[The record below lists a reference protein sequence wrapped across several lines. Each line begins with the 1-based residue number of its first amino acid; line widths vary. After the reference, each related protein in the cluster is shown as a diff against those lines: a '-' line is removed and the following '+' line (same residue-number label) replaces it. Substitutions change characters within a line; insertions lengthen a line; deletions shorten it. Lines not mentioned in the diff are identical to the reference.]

1 MKILGPRILVSK
13 IEEEKKDGFQ
23 TVDVQDSFVYK
34 GKVEQIGGIGRI
46 EGTQTFTT
54 GVAVGPTITVGDTV
68 VFAKYSP
75 DTQEL
80 DHEGAKYKVVKI
92 EDVIAIL

>member
-1 MKILGPRILVSK
+1 MKILGNRILVSK
-13 IEEEKKDGFQ
+13 LEEPAKEGFT

-34 GKVEQIGGIGRI
+34 GKVEQIGG
-46 EGTQTFTT
+46 TTTDPTVLAQFST
-54 GVAVGPTITVGDTV
+54 GVATTAIAIGDIV

-80 DHEGAKYKVVKI
+80 DHEGVKYKVIKI